1 MLFAFLLHAI
11 FGSLEFI
18 GVWSKT
24 IQTLTMVFA
33 FIFLGLFIT
42 HAVIGMILGYRSID
56 NIDKTKT
63 PYFRENK
70 TFWIRW
76 FSGVALTFIAI
87 GHVIIFLGI
96 MFNWWAMPNVMT
108 LMLIVDIFLGLS
120 LLFHL
125 FSSMKSF
132 LIDWGIDTN
141 KIASLAIA
149 VCVVLL
155 CAYLI
160 TSFVIFYVGH

>member
-11 FGSLEFI
+11 FGSLEFV

-33 FIFLGLFIT
+33 FIFLGLFAV
-42 HAVIGMILGYRSID
+42 HAAIGMILGYRSID

-76 FSGVALTFIAI
+76 FSGVALTFTAI
-87 GHVIIFLGI
+87 GHVIIFLGL
-96 MFNWWAMPNVMT
+96 MFNWWLMPNVMT
-108 LMLIVDIFLGLS
+108 LMLIVDILLGIS
-120 LLFHL
+120 LLVHL
-125 FSSMKSF
+125 LSSMQSF
-132 LIDWGIDTN
+132 LIDWGIIMN
-141 KIASLAIA
+141 KVASVAI
-149 VCVVLL
+149 VICVVLL
-155 CAYLI
+155 CVYLI